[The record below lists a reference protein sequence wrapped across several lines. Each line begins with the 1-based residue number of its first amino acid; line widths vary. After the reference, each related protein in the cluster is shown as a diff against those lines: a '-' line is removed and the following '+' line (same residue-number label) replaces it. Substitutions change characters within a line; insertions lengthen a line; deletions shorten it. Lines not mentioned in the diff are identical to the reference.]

1 MRILAATLMVG
12 FLALCSGSAGAQTPV
27 TLHVEGSALFKCL
40 VGLPD
45 DYDAD
50 SGRSYPLVIGL
61 HGYGSSAEHFFIAG
75 KLFTEAGIIY
85 AVPRAPYTF
94 LSSSELGYS
103 WSLRSASDPE
113 ASDRSSALAIDYVV
127 EVVENLREQY
137 QASDVYLFGFS
148 QGGAYTYLT
157 GLENPEL
164 FAGLIAF
171 GSRFDPEWFTE
182 ETLTAASGLPIFIGH
197 GERDASI
204 AIQAAQEGKRILE
217 AFDYDV
223 TYHAFDAGHMIP
235 VDALRVAVDWI
246 QRQQ

>member
-1 MRILAATLMVG
+1 MRILAAILMVG
-12 FLALCSGSAGAQTPV
+12 FLALCSGTVGAQTPV
-27 TLHVEGSALFKCL
+27 TLHVEGSVLFKCL
-40 VGLPD
+40 VGLPY

-50 SGRSYPLVIGL
+50 SGRSYPLVVGL
-61 HGYGSSAEHFFIAG
+61 HGYGSNAEHFFIAG
-75 KLFTEAGIIY
+75 KLFAEAGIIY
-85 AVPRAPYTF
+85 AVPQAPYTF
-94 LSSSELGYS
+94 LGSNGLGYS
-103 WSLRSASDPE
+103 WSLRSTDDQA
-113 ASDRSSALAIDYVV
+113 ASDRSSVLTIDYVV
-127 EVVENLREQY
+127 EVVENLKEQY
-137 QASDVYLFGFS
+137 QVSDVYLFGFS
-148 QGGAYTYLT
+148 QGGAYTYMT

-197 GERDASI
+197 GEQDAGIS
-204 AIQAAQEGKRILE
+204 IQAAQEGKRILE

-223 TYHAFDAGHMIP
+223 TYHAFDTGHMIP